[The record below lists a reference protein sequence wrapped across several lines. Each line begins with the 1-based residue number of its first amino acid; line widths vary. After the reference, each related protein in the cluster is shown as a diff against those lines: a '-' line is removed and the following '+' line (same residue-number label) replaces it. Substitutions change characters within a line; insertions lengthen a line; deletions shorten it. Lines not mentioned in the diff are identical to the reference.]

1 MKFLSEYEAWDS
13 LTIKNTKPCFAKKI
27 DDWPVMNFPESAVRG
42 DRIHDHVVQQSHA
55 TPLS

>member
-1 MKFLSEYEAWDS
+1 MGLAGDS
-13 LTIKNTKPCFAKKI
+13 LPIKNTKPCFAKKI